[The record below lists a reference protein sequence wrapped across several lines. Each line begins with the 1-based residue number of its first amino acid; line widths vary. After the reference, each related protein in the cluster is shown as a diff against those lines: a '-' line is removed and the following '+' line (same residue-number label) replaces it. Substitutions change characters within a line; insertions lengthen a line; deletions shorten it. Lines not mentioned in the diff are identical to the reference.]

1 MSAMKRRYL
10 LPSRPRRSRVAIAVS
25 LALAAGVA
33 RAESPDSRTGATAG
47 PGPTPRPNVLILT
60 IDALRAD
67 RLSCYGYGRPTS
79 PAIDRL
85 LARGVRFTDART
97 IEPLTAPSLV
107 SMLTS
112 LPPDVHGASRNAVQM
127 RRGIESLGTILERH
141 GYDTAAFVANWTLR
155 HQLTGLDRHFEVYRE
170 VLTRR
175 RWFHMIGEEADAA
188 DLDAAVTKW
197 IGRLG
202 PRTPAS
208 KPLLLWVHYVD
219 PHAPYRMRYEYAA
232 RIGLPRQW
240 AAAADR
246 YDTEIAAAD
255 DALGQLVDEL
265 TSPAALGPDTLI
277 VFAADHGESLGE
289 HDYWGHG
296 RNLYEPTVRIP
307 LGFVW
312 PGHLPRRVVDAPATI
327 LDVTPTIL
335 GLLGVGHDEQMA
347 GFDWTP
353 VFAGAP
359 APQRVVWMQ
368 AHEGAAIAKRSDRAA
383 RRRGLLEVGEVD
395 HGVKRIWRI
404 ADGKLLRFDL
414 ASDPGEL
421 RNLAAKRGKGPPGPD
436 EIAADR
442 ELKGYLAEV
451 QHRLDALGPP
461 TNHLDPESI
470 AKLKALGYLP

>member
-1 MSAMKRRYL
+1 MSAMKRSFF
-10 LPSRPRRSRVAIAVS
+10 LPSRPRKSWVAIAVS
-25 LALAAGVA
+25 LALAAGA
-33 RAESPDSRTGATAG
+33 AQAESPESRTGPVGVA
-47 PGPTPRPNVLILT
+47 PTPRPNVLILT

-67 RLSCYGYGRPTS
+67 HLSCYGYARHTS

-112 LPPDVHGASRNAVQM
+112 LPPDVHGASRNAVRM
-127 RRGIESLGTILERH
+127 RDGLESLGTVLQRH
-141 GYDTAAFVANWTLR
+141 GYHTAAFVANWTLR

-170 VLTRR
+170 VLTRK

-188 DLDAAVTKW
+188 DVDDAVTKW
-197 IGRLG
+197 IARLG
-202 PRTPAS
+202 PRTPDSA
-208 KPLLLWVHYVD
+208 PLLLWVHYVD
-219 PHAPYRMRYEYAA
+219 PHAPYRMRYKYAA

-255 DALGQLVDEL
+255 DALGKLVDAL
-265 TSPAALGPDTLI
+265 TRPSALGPDTLI

-312 PGHLPRRVVDAPATI
+312 PGHLRPRVEDAPASI

-335 GLLGVGHDEQMA
+335 RLLGVGHEEQMA

-359 APQRVVWMQ
+359 APQRTIWMQ
-368 AHEGAAIAKRSDRAA
+368 AHEGAAIAKRSDRTA

-395 HGVKRIWRI
+395 HGVKRIWRL
-404 ADGKLLRFDL
+404 ADGRLQRFDL

-421 RNLAAKRGKGPPGPD
+421 HNLAPKNGKGPRST
-436 EIAADR
+436 EEETADA
-442 ELKGYLAEV
+442 ELRGYLAEV